1 MENEAWML
9 LLPLPPC
16 LPPRTPEDASGVD
29 LDVTGELDADEVG
42 RSGGGGGGGGDGSGG
57 EGGANGGQRDG
68 PGFSASSAAADAMSA
83 AIGAGSSLLELREPS
98 VAGSPADLLSP
109 RSGGSGRPERSRAAR
124 GELLGH
130 VTAAALAAA
139 MSAGAAPPR
148 AAVGLQRSILSPPAA
163 FLFSGG
169 GGGGGG
175 GGSGGEGEGRRI
187 SGSSGGFTSFD
198 FLGAAGDGALIVGG
212 AGSSSG
218 GAGLRPV
225 AQLELVVEQD
235 SPSIDAAGG
244 VQQKVVNRASITF
257 DFDRQ
262 RADGNSMARE
272 LVAHLASLLSLRAAD
287 ETLVPFLAALLET
300 HRFAF
305 RVSCSAAVEGTRLLL
320 HPAFIVQP
328 QPQQPPAL
336 PSTRTA
342 AEF

>member
-1 MENEAWML
+1 M
-9 LLPLPPC
+9 
-16 LPPRTPEDASGVD
+16 
-29 LDVTGELDADEVG
+29 
-42 RSGGGGGGGGDGSGG
+42 
-57 EGGANGGQRDG
+57 
-68 PGFSASSAAADAMSA
+68 
-83 AIGAGSSLLELREPS
+83 
-98 VAGSPADLLSP
+98 
-109 RSGGSGRPERSRAAR
+109 
-124 GELLGH
+124 
-130 VTAAALAAA
+130 
-139 MSAGAAPPR
+139 
-148 AAVGLQRSILSPPAA
+148 
-163 FLFSGG
+163 
-169 GGGGGG
+169 
-175 GGSGGEGEGRRI
+175 
-187 SGSSGGFTSFD
+187 
-198 FLGAAGDGALIVGG
+198 
-212 AGSSSG
+212 
-218 GAGLRPV
+218 